1 MNLQSKPAGDDT
13 IPRMQRIL
21 GIDYGTARIGIAA
34 ADLETKVAVP
44 LTALAG
50 RNDATRDAR
59 AVADAGAEQGAA
71 AFVVGLPLN
80 MDDSDSQQT
89 ALTRRFAGELARLSA
104 KPVYFQD
111 ERLSSVAA
119 ADALHDV
126 HGGRRS
132 GQRRAKQS
140 GRLDA
145 VAAQRILQAYLDSP
159 ESVLPGR

>member
-1 MNLQSKPAGDDT
+1 
-13 IPRMQRIL
+13 MQRIL
-21 GIDYGTARIGIAA
+21 GIDYGTARIGIAI

-44 LTALAG
+44 LTALTG
-50 RNDATRDAR
+50 RNDVTRDAR
-59 AVADAGAEQGAA
+59 AVTDAGAEQGAA

-80 MDDSDSQQT
+80 MNDSDSQQT
-89 ALTRRFAGELARLSA
+89 TLTRRFADEVARLST

-111 ERLSSVAA
+111 ERLSSMAA
-119 ADALHDV
+119 ADALDEV

-145 VAAQRILQAYLDSP
+145 VAAQRILQAYLDNP